1 MLADIR
7 DYLRR
12 RDTVNLRDLAV
23 HFDMEPDA
31 RAGGQYTHLAP
42 VLCSPK
48 SSRGQYGN
56 EYGSSAEFV
65 GKCAVILVEKR
76 RNGKL

>member
-31 RAGGQYTHLAP
+31 MRELLQGGGTVYSFGARSVLA
-42 VLCSPK
+42 
-48 SSRGQYGN
+48 
-56 EYGSSAEFV
+56 
-65 GKCAVILVEKR
+65 EKLP
-76 RNGKL
+76 GAIWK